1 MAPVSGGAGR
11 AGRGALRRRWGWP
24 LALALALHGLV
35 LLFTA
40 GPGGYLSAQPV
51 AESAAAR
58 LVWLPDAQPP
68 SMVVAQRPVE
78 TGEAARPAPLA
89 SAPAASTLS
98 AVHLPPAEAAV
109 PAEAAAPGS
118 PQAGPGY
125 DVPPV
130 PKDGWLVDASALL
143 TLLPGSAAPTAWL
156 EFEVDETGVIR
167 QWRLLDTN
175 ADLLTMLRLLD
186 GVQHTPMVPAT
197 LAGRAV
203 GARLVVE
210 MTFSE

>member
-1 MAPVSGGAGR
+1 MWLLDGQTPSAVMA
-11 AGRGALRRRWGWP
+11 
-24 LALALALHGLV
+24 
-35 LLFTA
+35 
-40 GPGGYLSAQPV
+40 Q
-51 AESAAAR
+51 
-58 LVWLPDAQPP
+58 Q
-68 SMVVAQRPVE
+68 PVE
-78 TGEAARPAPLA
+78 TGGAAPPAPLA
-89 SAPAASTLS
+89 SAPAASAPS
-98 AVHLPPAEAAV
+98 AVHAPPAEADL
-109 PAEAAAPGS
+109 PAEPAALGPAE
-118 PQAGPGY
+118 AGPGY

-143 TLLPGSAAPTAWL
+143 SLPPGSAAPMAWL
-156 EFEVDETGVIR
+156 EFEVDENGVIR

-175 ADLLTMLRLLD
+175 ADLLTMLRLFD